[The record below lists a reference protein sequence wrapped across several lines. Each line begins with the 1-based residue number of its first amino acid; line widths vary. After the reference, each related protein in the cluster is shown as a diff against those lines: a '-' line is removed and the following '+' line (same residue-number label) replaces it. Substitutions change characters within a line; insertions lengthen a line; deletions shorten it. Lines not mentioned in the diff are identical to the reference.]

1 MDVADLLIQTKERG
15 PPYQEK
21 KITQEAA
28 LQFADSPNNLRLR
41 IKGIK

>member
-1 MDVADLLIQTKERG
+1 MDQSLLKLFQT
-15 PPYQEK
+15 K